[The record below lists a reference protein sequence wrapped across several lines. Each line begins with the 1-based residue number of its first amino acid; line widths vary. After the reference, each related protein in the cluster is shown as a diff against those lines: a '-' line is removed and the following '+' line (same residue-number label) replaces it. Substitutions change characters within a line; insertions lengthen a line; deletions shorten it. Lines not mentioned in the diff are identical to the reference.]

1 MIYTA
6 KVHDV
11 IRGEEQPG
19 GVAVLVDKLW
29 PRGVAKER
37 LPYDHWFKDVAPSP
51 GLRKWWGHDVD
62 AFEEFA
68 RRYRAELDA
77 NDSEELEQLRHL
89 AELGDVTL
97 LFAAKDREVN
107 HATVLKAW
115 LEES

>member
-11 IRGEEQPG
+11 IHGDEELRGE
-19 GVAVLVDKLW
+19 AVLVDKLW

-37 LPYDHWFKDVAPSP
+37 LSYDHWFKDVAPSAE
-51 GLRKWWGHDVD
+51 LRKWWGHDAD

-68 RRYRAELDA
+68 RRYRAELDE
-77 NDSEELEQLRHL
+77 NDSEELARLHQL
-89 AELGDVTL
+89 AEDGDVTL

>member
-11 IRGEEQPG
+11 IHGDEELRGE
-19 GVAVLVDKLW
+19 AVLVDKLW

-37 LPYDHWFKDVAPSP
+37 LSYDHWFKDVAPSAE
-51 GLRKWWGHDVD
+51 LRKWWGHDAD

-68 RRYRAELDA
+68 RRYRAELDE
-77 NDSEELEQLRHL
+77 NDGEDLEQLRQL
-89 AELGDVTL
+89 AEDGDATL

-115 LEES
+115 LEER

>member
-11 IRGEEQPG
+11 IREGEQPR

-37 LPYDHWFKDVAPSP
+37 LSYDHWFKDVPPSP
-51 GLRKWWGHDVD
+51 GLRKWWGHDAD
-62 AFEEFA
+62 TFEEFA
-68 RRYRAELDA
+68 RRYRAELDE
-77 NDSEELEQLRHL
+77 NDGEELARLRQL
-89 AELGDVTL
+89 AEDGDVTL

-115 LEES
+115 LEER